1 MKTKVNYPLILPQSA
16 NNEQSLAPQQLWQH
30 LNKEQQQALLQSI
43 SQICWQ
49 LLQASTPQRREVAH
63 EQQ

>member
-1 MKTKVNYPLILPQSA
+1 MKTKVNHPPIPRQSA

-30 LNKEQQQALLQSI
+30 LNKKQQQALLQSI

-49 LLQASTPQRREVAH
+49 LVQATAPQRQEVRH
-63 EQQ
+63 EQ